1 MTKEHLL
8 YTVLKAISTSVVVG
22 LQFVLII
29 VERIGFGHEWL
40 VFSEQ
45 SGWMSKH
52 HYDFL

>member
-1 MTKEHLL
+1 MKKEHLL

-40 VFSEQ
+40 VFSEL

-52 HYDFL
+52 HCDFL